1 MDDGILKNPNWV
13 RAIDLASLQREGTAL
28 FRHDGRQI
36 ALFATPDGIF
46 ACNNR
51 CPHEGYPL
59 REGTLSAGCVLTCN
73 WHNWKFDL
81 KSGANLDRGEGLRTY
96 PVETREGAVWLD
108 MTEQPVEQRR
118 AAVMRSLKDAFEEED
133 YERLARDLARLA
145 ELGNPRDVVYAAI
158 DWSWQRLEYGWTH
171 AYAGMAD
178 WLALYDEHEGD
189 REAQLICLLEI
200 LAHVAEDCL
209 REEEHPFAEG
219 KHLWN
224 EQAFLAAV
232 EAEDEDNAAA
242 YLRGALSGGLHAA
255 DLELALTR
263 AALAHYADFGHS
275 LIYTAKAFELIGR
288 LEPSVEAPLL
298 LSLLRSLIAAQ
309 REDLIPEFRD
319 YAPSLAAW
327 GNVKTAP
334 AMQDY
339 AGLNARRAL
348 ALTAERGG
356 ADPVALYRALL
367 GANAQNLLTLDLRL
381 QMRVDQPIADNASW
395 LDVSHGI
402 TFANAVRRQCS
413 KFPALWPQGLLQMAC
428 FAGRNSG
435 FLDKSVTLDR
445 WYISRPPVFFARAI
459 DEMLDHGRDENIVAV
474 HRLKTIMAARAESA
488 AGPDDEAAQAMVA
501 GMNRFLNSPLRR
513 RHVRRTMRQA
523 MQFVGLGE

>member
-1 MDDGILKNPNWV
+1 MKNPSWV
-13 RAIDLASLQREGTAL
+13 RAIDLATLQRENNAL

-36 ALFATPDGIF
+36 ALFATPDGVF

-59 REGTLSAGCVLTCN
+59 REGTLSGGCVLTCN

-81 KSGANLDRGEGLRTY
+81 KSGENLDRGEGLRTY
-96 PVETREGAVWLD
+96 PVETCDGAVWLD
-108 MTEQPVEQRR
+108 LTEQPVEQRR
-118 AAVMRSLKDAFEEED
+118 TAVMASLKNAFEEED

-145 ELGNPRDVVYAAI
+145 ELGDPRDVVYAAI

-178 WLALYDEHEGD
+178 WLALYDEQKGN
-189 REAQLICLLEI
+189 REAQLICLLEA
-200 LAHVAEDCL
+200 LAHLAEDCL
-209 REEEHPFAEG
+209 REEEHPFTED
-219 KHLWN
+219 KRPWN
-224 EQAFLAAV
+224 EQAFLAAI
-232 EAEDEDNAAA
+232 EAEDEDAAVA
-242 YLRGALSGGLHAA
+242 FLRGGLSGGLHAG
-255 DLELALTR
+255 DLEQAFTR
-263 AALAHYADFGHS
+263 AALSHYADFGHS

-288 LEPSVEAPLL
+288 LGSSLEAPLL

-319 YAPSLAAW
+319 YATSLAAW
-327 GNVKTAP
+327 GSAKTAP
-334 AMQDY
+334 SMQDY

-356 ADPVALYRALL
+356 ADPLALYRALL

-445 WYISRPPVFFARAI
+445 WYISRPPVFFTRAV
-459 DEMLDHGRDENIVAV
+459 EELLDHGRDENIVAV

-488 AGPDDEAAQAMVA
+488 AGPDDEAAQVMVA

-523 MQFVGLGE
+523 MQFVGRGE

>member
-1 MDDGILKNPNWV
+1 MDDGIVKNPSWV
-13 RAIDLASLQREGTAL
+13 RAIDLASLQREGRAL

-36 ALFATPDGIF
+36 ALFATADGIF

-59 REGTLSAGCVLTCN
+59 REGTLSGGCVLTCN

-81 KSGANLDRGEGLRTY
+81 KSGENLDRGEGLRTY
-96 PVETREGAVWLD
+96 PVELREDAVWLD
-108 MTEQPVEQRR
+108 LTEPPVEQRR
-118 AAVMRSLKDAFEEED
+118 AAVMASLKNAFDDED

-145 ELGNPRDVVYAAI
+145 ALGNPRDVVYAAI

-178 WLALYDEHEGD
+178 WLALYDEHEGN

-200 LAHVAEDCL
+200 MAHLAEDCL
-209 REEEHPFAEG
+209 RREEHPFAEG
-219 KHLWN
+219 KRPWN
-224 EQAFLAAV
+224 EEAFLAAV
-232 EAEDEDNAAA
+232 EAEDEDSAVAF
-242 YLRGALSGGLHAA
+242 LRGALSNGFHAG
-255 DLELALTR
+255 DLEQAFTR

-288 LEPSVEAPLL
+288 LGSSVEAPLL
-298 LSLLRSLIAAQ
+298 FSLLRSLIAAQ

-319 YAPSLAAW
+319 YATSLAGW
-327 GNVKTAP
+327 GSGKTAP
-334 AMQDY
+334 TIQDY
-339 AGLNARRAL
+339 AGLNARRAM

-356 ADPVALYRALL
+356 ADPTALYRALL

-402 TFANAVRRQCS
+402 TFSNAVRRQCS
-413 KFPALWPQGLLQMAC
+413 RFPELWPKGLLQVAC

-445 WYISRPPVFFARAI
+445 WYISKPPVFFARAI
-459 DEMLDHGRDENIVAV
+459 DELLDHGRDENIVAV

-488 AGPDDEAAQAMVA
+488 ARPDDEAAQVMVA

-523 MQFVGLGE
+523 MEFVGLIE

>member
-1 MDDGILKNPNWV
+1 MDDGIAKNPNWV
-13 RAIDLASLQREGTAL
+13 RAIDFASLQREGRAL
-28 FRHDGRQI
+28 FRHNGRQI
-36 ALFATPDGIF
+36 ALFATPEGIF

-59 REGTLSAGCVLTCN
+59 REGTLSGDCVLTCN

-81 KSGANLDRGEGLRTY
+81 KSGENLDRGEGLRTY
-96 PVETREGAVWLD
+96 PVQTREGVVWLD
-108 MTEQPVEQRR
+108 LTEPPLEQRR
-118 AAVMRSLKDAFEEED
+118 AAVMASLKDAFDEED

-145 ELGNPRDVVYAAI
+145 ELGNPRDVVYAAV

-178 WLALYDEHEGD
+178 WLALYDEHEGN

-200 LAHVAEDCL
+200 LAHLAEDCL
-209 REEEHPFAEG
+209 RQEEHPFAEG
-219 KHLWN
+219 GKPWD
-224 EQAFLAAV
+224 EKAFLAAI
-232 EAEDEDNAAA
+232 EAEDEDTAAA
-242 YLRGALSGGLHAA
+242 YLRGALSAGLHAG
-255 DLELALTR
+255 DLEQALTR

-275 LIYTAKAFELIGR
+275 LIYTAKAFELIGH
-288 LEPSVEAPLL
+288 LGPLVEAPLL
-298 LSLLRSLIAAQ
+298 FSLLRSLIAAQ

-319 YAPSLAAW
+319 YGTALAGWGSARNAPS
-327 GNVKTAP
+327 
-334 AMQDY
+334 MQDY

-356 ADPVALYRALL
+356 ADPALVYRALL
-367 GANAQNLLTLDLRL
+367 GANARNLLTLDLRL
-381 QMRVDQPIADNASW
+381 QMRIDQPIVENASW

-413 KFPALWPQGLLQMAC
+413 KFPEFWPQGLLQMAC

-445 WYISRPPVFFARAI
+445 WFISRPAVFFARVI
-459 DEMLDHGRDENIVAV
+459 DELLDHGRDENIVAV
-474 HRLKTIMAARAESA
+474 HRLKTILAARAECTE
-488 AGPDDEAAQAMVA
+488 GPDDEAAQIMVA